1 MMARQRGSVKE
12 IVKGKKYKI
21 SFYIGTDT
29 NGKRKYHIETIEA
42 KNKAEA
48 QKYLSKKLVEFDTG
62 TLPIDE
68 TNMTLKDYL
77 DKWLETKKFSLA
89 LMTYSSYERNI
100 RLYIDPS
107 IGNYKL
113 VKLTPLIIQD
123 LYNGLTSQGLSAR
136 TVRYIHTILNEALD
150 QAVIWQMINRNPC
163 KGLTLPKQVRQ
174 EMKVLTQEQV
184 KKLLKACIYNRF
196 GVLFELLVISG
207 MRSSEA
213 LALKWEDI
221 DWKNNRI
228 TIQRALTRVKNKW
241 EFKEPKTKHGRRT
254 IPLPPEVM
262 KDLREHKINQTKEK
276 LKAEEYNDY
285 DLVFACSN
293 GNPLEERKI
302 VTRYFKPLLKEAG
315 LPDIRL
321 YDLRHTC
328 ATLLLM
334 AGENPKVV
342 SERLGHANIGITL
355 DIYSHVLPTMQEKA
369 TQKLEQMLF

>member
-1 MMARQRGSVKE
+1 MARQRGSVKE

-62 TLPIDE
+62 ILPIDE
-68 TNMTLKDYL
+68 TNMTLRDYL
-77 DKWLETKKFSLA
+77 YKWLETKKTSLA
-89 LMTYSSYERNI
+89 LMTYNSYEQTI
-100 RLYIDPS
+100 RLYIVPC

-113 VKLTPLIIQD
+113 VKLTPLIIQN
-123 LYNGLTSQGLSAR
+123 LYNSLTLQGLSAR
-136 TVRYIHTILNEALD
+136 TVRYVHTILNEALD
-150 QAVIWQMINRNPC
+150 QAVIWQMINKNPC

-184 KKLLKACIYNRF
+184 KKFLKACIYNRF

-207 MRSSEA
+207 MRPSEA
-213 LALKWEDI
+213 LALKWEDV

-228 TIQRALTRVKNKW
+228 TIQRSLTRVKNKW

-262 KDLREHKINQTKEK
+262 KDLKEHKINQAEEK
-276 LKAEEYNDY
+276 LKAEVYNDY
-285 DLVFACSN
+285 GLVFACSN
-293 GNPLEERKI
+293 GSPLEERKI
-302 VTRYFKPLLKEAG
+302 VTRYFKPLLKDAG

-321 YDLRHTC
+321 YDLRHTA
-328 ATLLLM
+328 ATLLM
-334 AGENPKVV
+334 KAGENPKVV

-355 DIYSHVLPTMQEKA
+355 DIYSHVLPDMQEEA
-369 TQKLEQMLF
+369 TKKLKDMLF